1 MNPYIITRYGH
12 KVHFLKPRPDE
23 IDIRDIAHA
32 LSRICRFNGH
42 TIKPYYVAN
51 HLCLCADYAPAEVKR
66 EAFAHDW
73 QEALCTDCPTPL
85 KVLLPQFS
93 EIEQRLEVVIAR
105 KWKLTHPLPAAVKEI
120 DQRMLVTEMRDLTH
134 RIDWREYPSTP
145 FDETIEPWDSAR
157 CHREFMKRFKRL
169 FPRVRA

>member
-1 MNPYIITRYGH
+1 MMPYITTRYGH
-12 KVHFLKPRPDE
+12 QVHFLKPAPRS

-42 TIKPYYVAN
+42 TIQPYYVAQ
-51 HLCLCADYAPAEVKR
+51 HLCICHDHAPAEVKR

-93 EIEQRLEVVIAR
+93 EIERRLERVIAR
-105 KWKLTHPLPAAVKEI
+105 KWHLTYPWVAAVKEI
-120 DQRMLVTEMRDLTH
+120 DHRVLLTEIRDLTH
-134 RIDWREYPSTP
+134 RKDWRDYPAAP
-145 FDETIEPWDSAR
+145 FDERIIAWDSAK
-157 CHREFMKRFKRL
+157 CHREFMKRYRHL
-169 FPRVRA
+169 FA